1 MDLILWR
8 HAQAED
14 GVPDA
19 GRRLTPRGQRD
30 AARMARWLLERLPT
44 DAVVLS
50 SPARRARETVA
61 ALGREPVVLD
71 ALAPGAAADDVIA
84 ACGWPGRR
92 DDTVLVVGH
101 NPWIGQ
107 VIARLVGGGDAAW
120 PIRKGA
126 LWWLSRR
133 EGERGSEVLVKAVLA
148 PDLLR

>member
-8 HAQAED
+8 HAQAEE
-14 GVPDA
+14 GVPDS

-30 AARMARWLLERLPT
+30 AARVAHWLLERLPPDT
-44 DAVVLS
+44 VVLC
-50 SPARRARETVA
+50 SPARRTRETAA

-71 ALAPGAAADDVIA
+71 ALAPGATPDDVIL

-92 DDTVLVVGH
+92 DGTVLVVGH

-107 VIARLVGGGDAAW
+107 VIARLVCGDDAAW

-133 EGERGSEVLVKAVLA
+133 EGERGAEVLVKAVLA